1 MRTIQEVIATTHVD
15 RQFEKLAL
23 SALEGMVEQVQ
34 REYIPMLIGHDPR
47 IPPKGRLVSAK
58 IEELEDGEY
67 AVKGIIELF
76 EPGEEIPLLEDTR
89 QMVMKEPPPDSF
101 EILFDRTYSS
111 PEDQALLDRLALTL
125 AGTKHENLEK
135 GLETLSVLAIVG
147 VFVAGNFFGGFLQKA
162 GADSW
167 DAIKAKLRQLA
178 SRKRAEN
185 REHVLQFQFVVY
197 ENESPVA
204 FEVNITNPSDSDID
218 MFIQTGIPALD
229 HSVPGL
235 LAENPLAKKFVF
247 SFARG
252 RLQISFAVRR
262 DAVPFTPRFPSPPS
276 GA

>member
-162 GADSW
+162 GANSW

-185 REHVLQFQFVVY
+185 
-197 ENESPVA
+197 
-204 FEVNITNPSDSDID
+204 
-218 MFIQTGIPALD
+218 
-229 HSVPGL
+229 
-235 LAENPLAKKFVF
+235 
-247 SFARG
+247 
-252 RLQISFAVRR
+252 
-262 DAVPFTPRFPSPPS
+262 
-276 GA
+276 